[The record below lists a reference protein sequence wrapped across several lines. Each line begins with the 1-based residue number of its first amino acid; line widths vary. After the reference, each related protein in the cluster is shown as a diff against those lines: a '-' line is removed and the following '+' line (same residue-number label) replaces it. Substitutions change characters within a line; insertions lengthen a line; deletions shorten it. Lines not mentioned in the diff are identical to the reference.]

1 MFPLCLTPVWTLLEH
16 PMCLAQL
23 SKLTFESSQLSC
35 EVGDSHVRFMNEE
48 AKARTEVTCPRAT
61 AGQGWSWHLN
71 PAVCLLGAAQPPVSS
86 FWRLVCGCSFVQGA
100 CSPQRVH
107 GVGRELS
114 APHPPAPSLT
124 PGQALCWRWRPGPA
138 NGRCWALQTACT
150 VGDPAGRAQTG
161 CQEKGVGKENS
172 SRLRRL
178 CNRICFQSPL
188 QRGLRIRHGRHWP
201 PDHRGP
207 LRGSSEDE
215 PRASLFSG
223 RRSSHSR
230 SAP

>member
-1 MFPLCLTPVWTLLEH
+1 MAGATSGSVSRGKDRLAVFPLCLTPVWTLLEH

-35 EVGDSHVRFMNEE
+35 E
-48 AKARTEVTCPRAT
+48 
-61 AGQGWSWHLN
+61 
-71 PAVCLLGAAQPPVSS
+71 
-86 FWRLVCGCSFVQGA
+86 
-100 CSPQRVH
+100 
-107 GVGRELS
+107 
-114 APHPPAPSLT
+114 
-124 PGQALCWRWRPGPA
+124 ALCWRWRPGPA

-161 CQEKGVGKENS
+161 CQEKGAGKENS

-188 QRGLRIRHGRHWP
+188 QRGLRIRHGRRWP